1 MINLSQLPAYGY
13 HVHGTLFKT
22 WISGI
27 WMNEPVHTQT
37 WATSS
42 GDAAIFEM
50 KWSWEGKYVF
60 HQHGIPEYR
69 GAMGYFNVSQP
80 MPNLVDGKDIAIT
93 KPVSMI
99 DWQENLTKTM
109 QNATTEINE
118 N

>member
-1 MINLSQLPAYGY
+1 MA
-13 HVHGTLFKT
+13 
-22 WISGI
+22 
-27 WMNEPVHTQT
+27 
-37 WATSS
+37 
-42 GDAAIFEM
+42 
-50 KWSWEGKYVF
+50 WERKYVF